1 MTFMYQRM
9 MMSKQE
15 NTTIAVIKEIW
26 KRFATP
32 FVGLFFT
39 AIILMIIVAISGA
52 VYPAI
57 MQQVFNHLAGE
68 ETVFKNNFLIFVPAG
83 IICIAL
89 IKAVAMY
96 LQIITVNRFAQSIA
110 TQMQNKMMSHL
121 IDADLGMV
129 TQYPSGVF
137 ISRIMNDVNLIKEAV
152 VRLSN
157 NLIRDSLTIFVMI
170 GMLFWFDFW
179 LSVLVLAIYP
189 IAFQPILRIGRKQ
202 RGHAQLLQIAM
213 EDVTSNISEII
224 GGSRMIKAFRLEESQ
239 KSNAYLMFDTLKRAF
254 LLLLSGRARID
265 PVLEVLGGIAIAGVV
280 GVASWRVANNE
291 MLVGDV
297 VGFITALLMLVQ
309 PVRALG
315 TLNAV
320 TQEGV
325 SAANRVLELLTTEHT
340 IKSALNAPALIAK
353 KATIEF
359 RDVSFSYDSMP
370 ILHGINFKI
379 NEGETVALVG
389 ESGAGKSTIMNLI
402 PRFFDVHRGSILIN
416 NQDIKQVSIASLRE
430 HIALISQESILF
442 NDSVLANI
450 RFGNPDASE
459 HQIIDAAK
467 KAAADEF
474 ISSLS
479 DGYHTNVGPEGNLL
493 SGGQRQ
499 RIAIARAI
507 LKDAPILLMDEA
519 TSALD
524 AHSEQ
529 LVQNALEESKQG
541 RTSVIIAHRL
551 STIKSADRIHVM
563 ATGKIIETGTHE
575 SLIRQKGAY
584 AKMIQLQQFTS

>member
-1 MTFMYQRM
+1 MTNA
-9 MMSKQE
+9 SKKTFE
-15 NTTIAVIKEIW
+15 VIQEIW
-26 KRFATP
+26 KGFAKP
-32 FVGLFFT
+32 FTGLFAF
-39 AIILMIIVAISGA
+39 AIFLMVIVAVSGA

-57 MQQVFNHLAGE
+57 IQQVFNHLAGE
-68 ETVFKNNFLIFVPAG
+68 ETIFQYNFLTLVPLS

-110 TQMQNKMMSHL
+110 TAMQTKMMSHL
-121 IDADLGMV
+121 INADLGV
-129 TQYPSGVF
+129 ITQHSSGVF

-157 NLIRDSLTIFVMI
+157 NLIRDSLTILVMI

-202 RGHAQLLQIAM
+202 RGHAKRLQITM
-213 EDVTSNISEII
+213 EEMTSVISEII
-224 GGSRMIKAFRLEESQ
+224 GGSRMIKAFELEDTQKFRASQ
-239 KSNAYLMFDTLKRAF
+239 SFDKLKSAYLS
-254 LLLLSGRARID
+254 LLSGRARID

-280 GVASWRVANNE
+280 GVASWRVSNGE

-297 VGFITALLMLVQ
+297 LGFITALLMLVQ

-325 SAANRVLELLTTEHT
+325 SAANRALELLATEPD
-340 IKSALNAPALIAK
+340 IQSDKNVIDLNAE
-353 KATIEF
+353 KAEIEF
-359 RDVSFSYDSMP
+359 SNVSFSYDTAP
-370 ILHGINFKI
+370 ILQDITFTIKA
-379 NEGETVALVG
+379 GETVALVG
-389 ESGAGKSTIMNLI
+389 ESGAGKTTIMNLI
-402 PRFFDVHRGSILIN
+402 PRFFDSDKGIISINKLN
-416 NQDIKQVSIASLRE
+416 IKQISIHSLRA
-430 HIALISQESILF
+430 HIALISQDSILF
-442 NDSVLANI
+442 DDTVMANI
-450 RFGNPDASE
+450 GFGKPDARE
-459 HQIIDAAK
+459 TDIIEAAR
-467 KAAADEF
+467 KAAADGF
-474 ISSLS
+474 ITALPQ
-479 DGYHTNVGPEGNLL
+479 GYHTNVGPQGNLL

-524 AHSEQ
+524 AQSEQ
-529 LVQNALEESKQG
+529 LVQDALEQSKQG
-541 RTSVIIAHRL
+541 RTSLIIAHRL
-551 STIKSADRIHVM
+551 ATIKSADRIYVM
-563 ATGKIIETGTHE
+563 ASGKIIETGTHE
-575 SLIRQKGAY
+575 SLLEQKGAY
-584 AKMIQLQQFTS
+584 AKMISLQQFSK

>member
-1 MTFMYQRM
+1 MVMTNA
-9 MMSKQE
+9 SKKTFE
-15 NTTIAVIKEIW
+15 VIQEIW
-26 KRFATP
+26 KGFAKP
-32 FVGLFFT
+32 FTGLFAF
-39 AIILMIIVAISGA
+39 AIFLMVIVAVSGA

-57 MQQVFNHLAGE
+57 IQQVFNHLAGE
-68 ETVFKNNFLIFVPAG
+68 ETIFQYNFLTLVPLS

-110 TQMQNKMMSHL
+110 TAMQTKMMSHL
-121 IDADLGMV
+121 INADLGV
-129 TQYPSGVF
+129 ITQHSSGVF

-157 NLIRDSLTIFVMI
+157 NLIRDSLTILVMI

-202 RGHAQLLQIAM
+202 RGHAKRLQITM
-213 EDVTSNISEII
+213 EEMTSVISEII
-224 GGSRMIKAFRLEESQ
+224 GGSRMIKAFELEDSQ
-239 KSNAYLMFDTLKRAF
+239 KFRASQSFDKLKSAYLS
-254 LLLLSGRARID
+254 LLSGRARID

-280 GVASWRVANNE
+280 GVASWRVSNGE

-297 VGFITALLMLVQ
+297 LGFITALLMLVQ

-325 SAANRVLELLTTEHT
+325 SAANRALELLATEPD
-340 IKSALNAPALIAK
+340 IQSDKNAIDLNAE
-353 KATIEF
+353 KAEIEF
-359 RDVSFSYDSMP
+359 SNVSFSYDTAP
-370 ILHGINFKI
+370 ILQDITFTIKA
-379 NEGETVALVG
+379 GETVALVG
-389 ESGAGKSTIMNLI
+389 ESGAGKTTIMNLI
-402 PRFFDVHRGSILIN
+402 PRFFDSDKGIISINKLN
-416 NQDIKQVSIASLRE
+416 IKQISIHSLRA
-430 HIALISQESILF
+430 HIALISQDSILF
-442 NDSVLANI
+442 DDTVMANI
-450 RFGNPDASE
+450 GFGKPDARE
-459 HQIIDAAK
+459 TDIIEAAR
-467 KAAADEF
+467 KAAADGF
-474 ISSLS
+474 ITALPQ
-479 DGYHTNVGPEGNLL
+479 GYHTNVGPQGNLL

-524 AHSEQ
+524 AQSEQ
-529 LVQNALEESKQG
+529 LVQDALEQSKQG
-541 RTSVIIAHRL
+541 RTSLIIAHRL
-551 STIKSADRIHVM
+551 ATIKSADRIYVM
-563 ATGKIIETGTHE
+563 ASGKIIETGTHE
-575 SLIRQKGAY
+575 SLLEQKGAY
-584 AKMIQLQQFTS
+584 AKMISLQQFSK

>member
-1 MTFMYQRM
+1 MTNA
-9 MMSKQE
+9 SKKTFE
-15 NTTIAVIKEIW
+15 VIQEIW
-26 KRFATP
+26 KGFAKP
-32 FVGLFFT
+32 FTGLFAF
-39 AIILMIIVAISGA
+39 AIFLMVIVAVSGA

-57 MQQVFNHLAGE
+57 IQQVFNHLAGE
-68 ETVFKNNFLIFVPAG
+68 ETIFQYNFLTLVPLS

-110 TQMQNKMMSHL
+110 TAMQTKMMSHL
-121 IDADLGMV
+121 INADLGV
-129 TQYPSGVF
+129 ITQHSPGVF

-157 NLIRDSLTIFVMI
+157 NLIRDSLTILVMI

-202 RGHAQLLQIAM
+202 RGHAKRLQITM
-213 EDVTSNISEII
+213 EEMTSVISEII
-224 GGSRMIKAFRLEESQ
+224 GGSRMIKAFELEDTQKFRASQ
-239 KSNAYLMFDTLKRAF
+239 SFDKLKSAYLS
-254 LLLLSGRARID
+254 LLSGRARID

-280 GVASWRVANNE
+280 GVASWRVSNGE

-297 VGFITALLMLVQ
+297 LGFITALLMLVQ

-325 SAANRVLELLTTEHT
+325 SAANRALELLATEPD
-340 IKSALNAPALIAK
+340 IQSDKNAIDLNAE
-353 KATIEF
+353 KAEIEF
-359 RDVSFSYDSMP
+359 SNVSFSYDTAP
-370 ILHGINFKI
+370 ILQDITFTIKA
-379 NEGETVALVG
+379 GETVALVG
-389 ESGAGKSTIMNLI
+389 ESGAGKTTIMNLI
-402 PRFFDVHRGSILIN
+402 PRFFDSDKGIISINKLN
-416 NQDIKQVSIASLRE
+416 IKQISIHSLRA
-430 HIALISQESILF
+430 HIALISQDSILF
-442 NDSVLANI
+442 DDTVMANI
-450 RFGNPDASE
+450 GFGKPDARE
-459 HQIIDAAK
+459 TDIIEAAR
-467 KAAADEF
+467 KAAADGF
-474 ISSLS
+474 ITALPQ
-479 DGYHTNVGPEGNLL
+479 GYHTNVGPQGNLL

-524 AHSEQ
+524 AQSEQ
-529 LVQNALEESKQG
+529 LVQDALEQSKQG
-541 RTSVIIAHRL
+541 RTSLIIAHRL
-551 STIKSADRIHVM
+551 ATIKSADRIYVM
-563 ATGKIIETGTHE
+563 ASGKIIETGTHE
-575 SLIRQKGAY
+575 SLLEQKGAY
-584 AKMIQLQQFTS
+584 AKMISLQQFSK

>member
-1 MTFMYQRM
+1 MTNA
-9 MMSKQE
+9 SKKTFE
-15 NTTIAVIKEIW
+15 VIQEIW
-26 KRFATP
+26 KGFAKP
-32 FVGLFFT
+32 FTGLFAF
-39 AIILMIIVAISGA
+39 AIFLMVIVAVSGA

-68 ETVFKNNFLIFVPAG
+68 ETIFQYNFLTLVPLS

-110 TQMQNKMMSHL
+110 TAMQTKMMSHL
-121 IDADLGMV
+121 INADLGV
-129 TQYPSGVF
+129 ITQHSSGVF

-157 NLIRDSLTIFVMI
+157 NLIRDSLTILVMI

-202 RGHAQLLQIAM
+202 RGHAKRLQITM
-213 EDVTSNISEII
+213 EEMTSVISEII
-224 GGSRMIKAFRLEESQ
+224 GGSRMIKAFELEDSQ
-239 KSNAYLMFDTLKRAF
+239 KFRASQSFDKLKSAYLS
-254 LLLLSGRARID
+254 LLSGRARID

-280 GVASWRVANNE
+280 GVASWRVSNGE

-297 VGFITALLMLVQ
+297 LGFITALLMLVQ

-325 SAANRVLELLTTEHT
+325 SAANRALELLATESD
-340 IKSALNAPALIAK
+340 IQSDKNAIDLNVE
-353 KATIEF
+353 KAEIEF
-359 RDVSFSYDSMP
+359 SNVSFSYDTAP
-370 ILHGINFKI
+370 ILQDVTFTIKA
-379 NEGETVALVG
+379 GETVALVG
-389 ESGAGKSTIMNLI
+389 ESGAGKTTIMNLI
-402 PRFFDVHRGSILIN
+402 PRFFDSNKGIISINKLN
-416 NQDIKQVSIASLRE
+416 IKQISIHSLRA
-430 HIALISQESILF
+430 HIALISQDSILF
-442 NDSVLANI
+442 DDTVMANI
-450 RFGNPDASE
+450 GFGKPDARE
-459 HQIIDAAK
+459 TDIIEAAR
-467 KAAADEF
+467 KAAADGF
-474 ISSLS
+474 ITALPQ
-479 DGYHTNVGPEGNLL
+479 GYHTNVGPQGNLL

-524 AHSEQ
+524 AQSEQ
-529 LVQNALEESKQG
+529 LVQDALEQSKQG
-541 RTSVIIAHRL
+541 RTSLIIAHRL
-551 STIKSADRIHVM
+551 ATIKSADRIYVM
-563 ATGKIIETGTHE
+563 ASGKIIETGTHK
-575 SLIRQKGAY
+575 SLLEQKGAY
-584 AKMIQLQQFTS
+584 AKMISLQQFSK

>member
-1 MTFMYQRM
+1 MTNA
-9 MMSKQE
+9 SKKTFE
-15 NTTIAVIKEIW
+15 VIQEIW
-26 KRFATP
+26 KGFAKP
-32 FVGLFFT
+32 FTGLFAF
-39 AIILMIIVAISGA
+39 AIFLMVIVAVSGA

-57 MQQVFNHLAGE
+57 IQQVFNHLAGE
-68 ETVFKNNFLIFVPAG
+68 ETIFQYNFLTLVPLS

-110 TQMQNKMMSHL
+110 TAMQTKMMSHL
-121 IDADLGMV
+121 INADLGV
-129 TQYPSGVF
+129 ITQHSSGVF

-157 NLIRDSLTIFVMI
+157 NLIRDSLTILVMI

-202 RGHAQLLQIAM
+202 RGHAKRLQITM
-213 EDVTSNISEII
+213 EEMTSVISEII
-224 GGSRMIKAFRLEESQ
+224 GGSRMIKAFELEDTQKFRASQ
-239 KSNAYLMFDTLKRAF
+239 SFDKLKSAYLS
-254 LLLLSGRARID
+254 LLSGRARID

-280 GVASWRVANNE
+280 GVASWRVSNGE

-297 VGFITALLMLVQ
+297 LGFITALLMLVQ

-325 SAANRVLELLTTEHT
+325 SAANRALELLATEPD
-340 IKSALNAPALIAK
+340 IQSDKNAIDLNAE
-353 KATIEF
+353 KAEIEF
-359 RDVSFSYDSMP
+359 SNVSFSYDTAP
-370 ILHGINFKI
+370 ILQDVTFTIKA
-379 NEGETVALVG
+379 GETVALVG
-389 ESGAGKSTIMNLI
+389 ESGAGKTTIMNLI
-402 PRFFDVHRGSILIN
+402 PRFFDSDKGIISINKLN
-416 NQDIKQVSIASLRE
+416 IKQISIHSLRA
-430 HIALISQESILF
+430 HIALISQDSILF
-442 NDSVLANI
+442 DDTVMANI
-450 RFGNPDASE
+450 GFGKPDARE
-459 HQIIDAAK
+459 TDIIEAAR
-467 KAAADEF
+467 KAAADGF
-474 ISSLS
+474 ITALPQ
-479 DGYHTNVGPEGNLL
+479 GYHTNVGPQGNLL

-524 AHSEQ
+524 AQSEQ
-529 LVQNALEESKQG
+529 LVQDALEQSKQG
-541 RTSVIIAHRL
+541 RTSLIIAHRL
-551 STIKSADRIHVM
+551 ATIKSADRIYVM
-563 ATGKIIETGTHE
+563 ASGRIIETGTHE
-575 SLIRQKGAY
+575 SLLEQKGAY
-584 AKMIQLQQFTS
+584 AKMISLQQFSK

>member
-1 MTFMYQRM
+1 MVMTNA
-9 MMSKQE
+9 SKKTFE
-15 NTTIAVIKEIW
+15 VIQEIW
-26 KRFATP
+26 KGFAKP
-32 FVGLFFT
+32 FTGLFAF
-39 AIILMIIVAISGA
+39 AIFLMVIVAVSGA

-57 MQQVFNHLAGE
+57 IQQVFNHLAGE
-68 ETVFKNNFLIFVPAG
+68 ETIFQYNFLTLVPLS

-110 TQMQNKMMSHL
+110 TAMQTKMMSHL
-121 IDADLGMV
+121 INADLGV
-129 TQYPSGVF
+129 ITQHSSGVF

-157 NLIRDSLTIFVMI
+157 NLIRDSLTILVMI

-202 RGHAQLLQIAM
+202 RGHAKRLQITM
-213 EDVTSNISEII
+213 EEMTSVISEII
-224 GGSRMIKAFRLEESQ
+224 GGSRMIKAFELEDSQ
-239 KSNAYLMFDTLKRAF
+239 KFRASQSFDKLKSAYLS
-254 LLLLSGRARID
+254 LLSGRARID

-280 GVASWRVANNE
+280 GVASWRVSNGE

-297 VGFITALLMLVQ
+297 LGFITALLMLVQ

-325 SAANRVLELLTTEHT
+325 SAANRALELLATEPD
-340 IKSALNAPALIAK
+340 IQSEKNAIDLNVE
-353 KATIEF
+353 KAEIEF
-359 RDVSFSYDSMP
+359 SNISFSYDTAP
-370 ILHGINFKI
+370 ILQDVTFTIKA
-379 NEGETVALVG
+379 GETVALVG
-389 ESGAGKSTIMNLI
+389 ESGAGKTTIMNLI
-402 PRFFDVHRGSILIN
+402 PRFFDSDKGIISINKLN
-416 NQDIKQVSIASLRE
+416 IKQISIHSLRA
-430 HIALISQESILF
+430 HIALISQDSILF
-442 NDSVLANI
+442 DDTVMANI
-450 RFGNPDASE
+450 GFGKPDARE
-459 HQIIDAAK
+459 TDIIEAAR
-467 KAAADEF
+467 KAAADGF
-474 ISSLS
+474 ITALPQ
-479 DGYHTNVGPEGNLL
+479 GYHTNVGPQGNLL

-524 AHSEQ
+524 AQSEQ
-529 LVQNALEESKQG
+529 LVQDALEQSKQG
-541 RTSVIIAHRL
+541 RTSLIIAHRL
-551 STIKSADRIHVM
+551 ATIKSADRIYVM
-563 ATGKIIETGTHE
+563 ASGKIIETGTHE
-575 SLIRQKGAY
+575 SLLEQKGAY
-584 AKMIQLQQFTS
+584 AKMISLQQFSK

>member
-1 MTFMYQRM
+1 MTNA
-9 MMSKQE
+9 SKKTFE
-15 NTTIAVIKEIW
+15 VIQEIW
-26 KRFATP
+26 KGFAKP
-32 FVGLFFT
+32 FTGLFAF
-39 AIILMIIVAISGA
+39 AIFLMVMVAVSGA

-57 MQQVFNHLAGE
+57 IQQVFNHLAGE
-68 ETVFKNNFLIFVPAG
+68 ETIFQYNFLTLVPLS

-110 TQMQNKMMSHL
+110 TAMQTKMMSHL
-121 IDADLGMV
+121 INADLGV
-129 TQYPSGVF
+129 ITQHSSGVF

-157 NLIRDSLTIFVMI
+157 NLIRDSLTILVMI

-202 RGHAQLLQIAM
+202 RGHAKRLQITM
-213 EDVTSNISEII
+213 EEMTSVISEII
-224 GGSRMIKAFRLEESQ
+224 GGSRMIKAFELEDTQKFRASQ
-239 KSNAYLMFDTLKRAF
+239 SFDKLKSAYLS
-254 LLLLSGRARID
+254 LLSGRARID

-280 GVASWRVANNE
+280 GVASWRVSNGE

-297 VGFITALLMLVQ
+297 LGFITALLMLVQ

-325 SAANRVLELLTTEHT
+325 SAANRALELLATEPD
-340 IKSALNAPALIAK
+340 IQSDKNAIDLNAE
-353 KATIEF
+353 KAEIEF
-359 RDVSFSYDSMP
+359 SNVSFSYDTAP
-370 ILHGINFKI
+370 ILQDITFTIKA
-379 NEGETVALVG
+379 GETVALVG
-389 ESGAGKSTIMNLI
+389 ESGAGKTTIMNLI
-402 PRFFDVHRGSILIN
+402 HRFFDSDKGIISINKLN
-416 NQDIKQVSIASLRE
+416 IKQISIHSLRA
-430 HIALISQESILF
+430 HIALISQDSILF
-442 NDSVLANI
+442 DDTVMANI
-450 RFGNPDASE
+450 GFGKPDARE
-459 HQIIDAAK
+459 TDIIEAAR
-467 KAAADEF
+467 KAAADGF
-474 ISSLS
+474 ITALPQ
-479 DGYHTNVGPEGNLL
+479 GYHTNVGPQGNLL

-524 AHSEQ
+524 AQSEQ
-529 LVQNALEESKQG
+529 LVQDALEQSKQG
-541 RTSVIIAHRL
+541 RTSLIIAHRL
-551 STIKSADRIHVM
+551 ATIKSADRIYVM
-563 ATGKIIETGTHE
+563 ASGKIIETGTHE
-575 SLIRQKGAY
+575 SLLEQKGAY
-584 AKMIQLQQFTS
+584 AKMISLQQFSK

>member
-1 MTFMYQRM
+1 MVMTNA
-9 MMSKQE
+9 SKKTFE
-15 NTTIAVIKEIW
+15 VIQEIW
-26 KRFATP
+26 KGFAKP
-32 FVGLFFT
+32 FTGLFAF
-39 AIILMIIVAISGA
+39 AIFLMVIVAVSGA

-57 MQQVFNHLAGE
+57 IQQVFNHLAGE
-68 ETVFKNNFLIFVPAG
+68 ETIFQYNFLTLVPLS

-110 TQMQNKMMSHL
+110 TAMQTKMMSHL
-121 IDADLGMV
+121 INADLGV
-129 TQYPSGVF
+129 ITQHSSGVF

-157 NLIRDSLTIFVMI
+157 NLIRDSLTILVMI

-202 RGHAQLLQIAM
+202 RGHAKRLQITM
-213 EDVTSNISEII
+213 EEMTSVISEII
-224 GGSRMIKAFRLEESQ
+224 GGSRMIKAFELEDTQ
-239 KSNAYLMFDTLKRAF
+239 KSRASQSFDKLKSAYLS
-254 LLLLSGRARID
+254 LLSGRARID

-280 GVASWRVANNE
+280 GVASWRVSNGE

-297 VGFITALLMLVQ
+297 LGFITALLMLVQ

-325 SAANRVLELLTTEHT
+325 SAANRALELLATEPD
-340 IKSALNAPALIAK
+340 IQSDKNAIDLNAE
-353 KATIEF
+353 KAEIEF
-359 RDVSFSYDSMP
+359 SNVSFSYDTAP
-370 ILHGINFKI
+370 ILQDITFTIKA
-379 NEGETVALVG
+379 GETVALVG
-389 ESGAGKSTIMNLI
+389 ESGAGKTTIMNLI
-402 PRFFDVHRGSILIN
+402 PRFFDSDKGIISINKLN
-416 NQDIKQVSIASLRE
+416 IKQISIHSLRA
-430 HIALISQESILF
+430 HIALISQDSILF
-442 NDSVLANI
+442 DDTVMANI
-450 RFGNPDASE
+450 GFGKPDARE
-459 HQIIDAAK
+459 TDIIEAAR
-467 KAAADEF
+467 KAAADGF
-474 ISSLS
+474 ITALPQ
-479 DGYHTNVGPEGNLL
+479 GYHTNVGPQGNLL

-524 AHSEQ
+524 AQSEQ
-529 LVQNALEESKQG
+529 LVQDALEQSKQG
-541 RTSVIIAHRL
+541 RTSLIIAHRL
-551 STIKSADRIHVM
+551 ATIKSADRIYVM
-563 ATGKIIETGTHE
+563 ASGKIIETGTHE
-575 SLIRQKGAY
+575 SLLEQKGAY
-584 AKMIQLQQFTS
+584 AKMISLQQFSK

>member
-1 MTFMYQRM
+1 MTNA
-9 MMSKQE
+9 SKKTFE
-15 NTTIAVIKEIW
+15 VIQEIW
-26 KRFATP
+26 KGFAKP
-32 FVGLFFT
+32 FTGLFAF
-39 AIILMIIVAISGA
+39 AIFLMVIVAVSGA

-57 MQQVFNHLAGE
+57 IQQVFNHLAGE
-68 ETVFKNNFLIFVPAG
+68 ETIFQYNFLTLVPLS

-110 TQMQNKMMSHL
+110 TAMQTKMMSHL
-121 IDADLGMV
+121 INADLGV
-129 TQYPSGVF
+129 ITQHSSGVF

-157 NLIRDSLTIFVMI
+157 NLIRDSLTILVMI

-202 RGHAQLLQIAM
+202 RGHAKRLQITM
-213 EDVTSNISEII
+213 EEMTSVISEII
-224 GGSRMIKAFRLEESQ
+224 GGSRMIKAFELEDSQ
-239 KSNAYLMFDTLKRAF
+239 KFRASQSFDKLKSAYLS
-254 LLLLSGRARID
+254 LLSGRARID

-280 GVASWRVANNE
+280 GVASWRVSNGE

-297 VGFITALLMLVQ
+297 LGFITALLMLVQ

-325 SAANRVLELLTTEHT
+325 SAANRALELLATEPD
-340 IKSALNAPALIAK
+340 IQSDKNAIDLNAE
-353 KATIEF
+353 KAEIEF
-359 RDVSFSYDSMP
+359 SNVSFSYDTAP
-370 ILHGINFKI
+370 ILQDITFTIKA
-379 NEGETVALVG
+379 GETVALVG
-389 ESGAGKSTIMNLI
+389 ESGAGKTTIMNLI
-402 PRFFDVHRGSILIN
+402 PRFFDSDKGIISINKLN
-416 NQDIKQVSIASLRE
+416 IKQISIHSLRA
-430 HIALISQESILF
+430 HIALISQDSILF
-442 NDSVLANI
+442 DDTVMANI
-450 RFGNPDASE
+450 GFGKPDARE
-459 HQIIDAAK
+459 TDIIEAAR
-467 KAAADEF
+467 KAAADGF
-474 ISSLS
+474 ITALPQ
-479 DGYHTNVGPEGNLL
+479 GYHTNVGPQGNLL

-524 AHSEQ
+524 AQSEQ
-529 LVQNALEESKQG
+529 LVQDALEQSKQG
-541 RTSVIIAHRL
+541 RTSLIIAHRL
-551 STIKSADRIHVM
+551 ATIKSADRIYVM
-563 ATGKIIETGTHE
+563 ASGRIIETGTHE
-575 SLIRQKGAY
+575 SLLEQKGAY
-584 AKMIQLQQFTS
+584 AKMISLQQFSK

>member
-1 MTFMYQRM
+1 MTNA
-9 MMSKQE
+9 SKKTFE
-15 NTTIAVIKEIW
+15 VIQEIW
-26 KRFATP
+26 KGFAKP
-32 FVGLFFT
+32 FTGLFAF
-39 AIILMIIVAISGA
+39 AIFLMVIVAVSGA

-57 MQQVFNHLAGE
+57 IQQVFNHLAGE
-68 ETVFKNNFLIFVPAG
+68 ETIFQYNFLTLVPLS

-110 TQMQNKMMSHL
+110 TAMQTKMMSHL
-121 IDADLGMV
+121 INADLGV
-129 TQYPSGVF
+129 ITQHSPGVF

-157 NLIRDSLTIFVMI
+157 NLIRDSLTILVMI

-202 RGHAQLLQIAM
+202 RGHAKRLQITM
-213 EDVTSNISEII
+213 EEMTSVISEII
-224 GGSRMIKAFRLEESQ
+224 GGSRMIKAFELEDTQ
-239 KSNAYLMFDTLKRAF
+239 KSRASQSFDKLKSAYLS
-254 LLLLSGRARID
+254 LLSGRARID

-280 GVASWRVANNE
+280 GVASWRVSNGE

-297 VGFITALLMLVQ
+297 LGFITALLMLVQ

-325 SAANRVLELLTTEHT
+325 SAANRALELLATEPD
-340 IKSALNAPALIAK
+340 IQSDKNAIDLNAE
-353 KATIEF
+353 KAEIEF
-359 RDVSFSYDSMP
+359 SNVSFSYDTAP
-370 ILHGINFKI
+370 ILQDITFTIKA
-379 NEGETVALVG
+379 GETVALVG
-389 ESGAGKSTIMNLI
+389 ESGAGKTTIMNLI
-402 PRFFDVHRGSILIN
+402 HRFFDSDKGIISINKLN
-416 NQDIKQVSIASLRE
+416 IKQISIHSLRA
-430 HIALISQESILF
+430 HIALISQDSILF
-442 NDSVLANI
+442 DDTVMANI
-450 RFGNPDASE
+450 GFGKPDARE
-459 HQIIDAAK
+459 TDIIEAAR
-467 KAAADEF
+467 KAAADGF
-474 ISSLS
+474 ITALPQ
-479 DGYHTNVGPEGNLL
+479 GYHTNVGPQGNLL

-524 AHSEQ
+524 AQSEQ
-529 LVQNALEESKQG
+529 LVQDALEQSKQG
-541 RTSVIIAHRL
+541 RTSLIIAHRL
-551 STIKSADRIHVM
+551 ATIKSADRIYVM
-563 ATGKIIETGTHE
+563 ASGKIIETGTHE
-575 SLIRQKGAY
+575 SLLEQKGAY
-584 AKMIQLQQFTS
+584 AKMISLQQFSK

>member
-1 MTFMYQRM
+1 MTNA
-9 MMSKQE
+9 SKKTFE
-15 NTTIAVIKEIW
+15 VIQEIW
-26 KRFATP
+26 KGFAKP
-32 FVGLFFT
+32 FTGLFAF
-39 AIILMIIVAISGA
+39 AIFLMVIVAVSGA

-57 MQQVFNHLAGE
+57 IQQVFNHLAGE
-68 ETVFKNNFLIFVPAG
+68 ETIFQYNFLTLVPLS

-110 TQMQNKMMSHL
+110 TAMQTKMMSHL
-121 IDADLGMV
+121 INADLGV
-129 TQYPSGVF
+129 ITQHSSGVF

-157 NLIRDSLTIFVMI
+157 NLIRDSLTILVMI

-202 RGHAQLLQIAM
+202 RGHAKRLQITM
-213 EDVTSNISEII
+213 EEMTSVISEII
-224 GGSRMIKAFRLEESQ
+224 GGSRMIKAFELEDTQKFRASQ
-239 KSNAYLMFDTLKRAF
+239 SFDKLKSAYLS
-254 LLLLSGRARID
+254 LLSGRARID

-280 GVASWRVANNE
+280 GVASWRVSNGE

-297 VGFITALLMLVQ
+297 LGFITALLMLVQ

-325 SAANRVLELLTTEHT
+325 SAANRALELLATEPD
-340 IKSALNAPALIAK
+340 IQSDKNAIDLNAE
-353 KATIEF
+353 KAEIEF
-359 RDVSFSYDSMP
+359 SNVSFSYDTAP
-370 ILHGINFKI
+370 ILQDITFTIKA
-379 NEGETVALVG
+379 GETVALVG
-389 ESGAGKSTIMNLI
+389 ESGAGKTTIMNLI
-402 PRFFDVHRGSILIN
+402 PRFFDSDKGIISINKLN
-416 NQDIKQVSIASLRE
+416 IKQISIHSLRA
-430 HIALISQESILF
+430 HIALISQDSILF
-442 NDSVLANI
+442 DDTVMANI
-450 RFGNPDASE
+450 GFGKPDARE
-459 HQIIDAAK
+459 RDIIEAAR
-467 KAAADEF
+467 KAAADGF
-474 ISSLS
+474 ITALPQ
-479 DGYHTNVGPEGNLL
+479 GYHTNVGPQGNLL

-524 AHSEQ
+524 AQSEQ
-529 LVQNALEESKQG
+529 LVQDALEQSKQG
-541 RTSVIIAHRL
+541 RTSLIIAHRL
-551 STIKSADRIHVM
+551 ATIKSADRIYVM
-563 ATGKIIETGTHE
+563 ASGKIIETGTHE
-575 SLIRQKGAY
+575 SLLEQKGAY
-584 AKMIQLQQFTS
+584 AKMISLQQFSK

>member
-1 MTFMYQRM
+1 MTNA
-9 MMSKQE
+9 SKKTFE
-15 NTTIAVIKEIW
+15 VIQEIW
-26 KRFATP
+26 KGFAKP
-32 FVGLFFT
+32 FTGLFAF
-39 AIILMIIVAISGA
+39 AIFLMVIVAVSGA

-57 MQQVFNHLAGE
+57 IQQVFNHLAGE
-68 ETVFKNNFLIFVPAG
+68 ETIFQYNFLTLVPLS

-110 TQMQNKMMSHL
+110 TAMQTKMMSHL
-121 IDADLGMV
+121 INADLGV
-129 TQYPSGVF
+129 ITQHSSGVF

-157 NLIRDSLTIFVMI
+157 NLIRDSLTILVMI

-202 RGHAQLLQIAM
+202 RGHAKRLQITM
-213 EDVTSNISEII
+213 EEMTSVISEII
-224 GGSRMIKAFRLEESQ
+224 GGSRMIKAFELEDSQ
-239 KSNAYLMFDTLKRAF
+239 KFRASQSFDKLKSAYLS
-254 LLLLSGRARID
+254 LLSGRARID

-280 GVASWRVANNE
+280 GVASWRVSNGE

-297 VGFITALLMLVQ
+297 LGFITALLMLVQ

-325 SAANRVLELLTTEHT
+325 SAANRALELLATEPD
-340 IKSALNAPALIAK
+340 IQSDKNAIDLNAE
-353 KATIEF
+353 KAEIEF
-359 RDVSFSYDSMP
+359 SNVSFSYDTAP
-370 ILHGINFKI
+370 ILQDVTFTIKA
-379 NEGETVALVG
+379 GETVALVG
-389 ESGAGKSTIMNLI
+389 ESGAGKTTIMNLI
-402 PRFFDVHRGSILIN
+402 PRFFDSDKGIISINKLN
-416 NQDIKQVSIASLRE
+416 IKQISIHSLRA
-430 HIALISQESILF
+430 HIALISQDSILF
-442 NDSVLANI
+442 DDTVMANI
-450 RFGNPDASE
+450 GFGKPDARE
-459 HQIIDAAK
+459 TDIIEAAR
-467 KAAADEF
+467 KAAADGF
-474 ISSLS
+474 ITALPQ
-479 DGYHTNVGPEGNLL
+479 GYHTNVGPQGNLL

-524 AHSEQ
+524 AQSEQ
-529 LVQNALEESKQG
+529 LVQDALEQSKQG
-541 RTSVIIAHRL
+541 RTSLIIAHRL
-551 STIKSADRIHVM
+551 ATIKSADRIYVM
-563 ATGKIIETGTHE
+563 ASGKIIETGTHE
-575 SLIRQKGAY
+575 SLLEQKGAY
-584 AKMIQLQQFTS
+584 AKMISLQQFSK

>member
-1 MTFMYQRM
+1 MVMTNA
-9 MMSKQE
+9 SKKTFE
-15 NTTIAVIKEIW
+15 VIQEIW
-26 KRFATP
+26 KGFAKP
-32 FVGLFFT
+32 FTGLFAF
-39 AIILMIIVAISGA
+39 AIFLMVIVAVSGA

-57 MQQVFNHLAGE
+57 IQQVFNHLAGE
-68 ETVFKNNFLIFVPAG
+68 ETIFQYNFLTLVPLS

-110 TQMQNKMMSHL
+110 TAMQTKMMSHL
-121 IDADLGMV
+121 INADLGV
-129 TQYPSGVF
+129 ITQHSSGVF

-157 NLIRDSLTIFVMI
+157 NLIRDSLTILVMI

-202 RGHAQLLQIAM
+202 RGHAKRLQITM
-213 EDVTSNISEII
+213 EEMTSVISEII
-224 GGSRMIKAFRLEESQ
+224 GGSRMIKAFELEDTQKFRASQ
-239 KSNAYLMFDTLKRAF
+239 SFDKLKSAYLS
-254 LLLLSGRARID
+254 LLSGRARID

-280 GVASWRVANNE
+280 GVASWRVSNGE

-297 VGFITALLMLVQ
+297 LGFITALLMLVQ

-325 SAANRVLELLTTEHT
+325 SAANRALELLATEPD
-340 IKSALNAPALIAK
+340 IQSDKNAIDLNAE
-353 KATIEF
+353 KAEIEF
-359 RDVSFSYDSMP
+359 SNVSFSYDTAP
-370 ILHGINFKI
+370 ILQDVTFTIKA
-379 NEGETVALVG
+379 GETVALVG
-389 ESGAGKSTIMNLI
+389 ESGAGKTTIMNLI
-402 PRFFDVHRGSILIN
+402 PRFFDSDQGIISINKLN
-416 NQDIKQVSIASLRE
+416 IKQISIHSLRA
-430 HIALISQESILF
+430 HIALISQDSILF
-442 NDSVLANI
+442 DDTVMANI
-450 RFGNPDASE
+450 GFGKPDARE
-459 HQIIDAAK
+459 TDIIEAAR
-467 KAAADEF
+467 KAAADGF
-474 ISSLS
+474 ITALPQ
-479 DGYHTNVGPEGNLL
+479 GYHTNVGPQGNLL

-524 AHSEQ
+524 AQSEQ
-529 LVQNALEESKQG
+529 LVQDALEQSKQG
-541 RTSVIIAHRL
+541 RTSLIIAHRL
-551 STIKSADRIHVM
+551 ATIKSADRIYVM
-563 ATGKIIETGTHE
+563 ASGKIIETGTHE
-575 SLIRQKGAY
+575 SLLEQKGAY
-584 AKMIQLQQFTS
+584 AKMISLQQFSK

>member
-1 MTFMYQRM
+1 MTNA
-9 MMSKQE
+9 SKKTFE
-15 NTTIAVIKEIW
+15 VIQEIW
-26 KRFATP
+26 KGFAKP
-32 FVGLFFT
+32 FTGLFAF
-39 AIILMIIVAISGA
+39 AIFLMVIVAVSGA

-57 MQQVFNHLAGE
+57 IQQVFNHLAGE
-68 ETVFKNNFLIFVPAG
+68 ETIFQYNFLTLVPLS

-110 TQMQNKMMSHL
+110 TAMQTKMMSHL
-121 IDADLGMV
+121 INADLGV
-129 TQYPSGVF
+129 ITQHSSGVF

-157 NLIRDSLTIFVMI
+157 NLIRDSLTILVMI

-202 RGHAQLLQIAM
+202 RGHAKRLQITM
-213 EDVTSNISEII
+213 EEMTSVISEII
-224 GGSRMIKAFRLEESQ
+224 GGSRMIKAFELEDTQKFRASQ
-239 KSNAYLMFDTLKRAF
+239 SFDKLKSAYLS
-254 LLLLSGRARID
+254 LLSGRARID

-280 GVASWRVANNE
+280 GVASWRVSNGE

-297 VGFITALLMLVQ
+297 LGFITALLMLVQ

-325 SAANRVLELLTTEHT
+325 SAANRALELLATEPD
-340 IKSALNAPALIAK
+340 IQSDKNAIDLNAE
-353 KATIEF
+353 KAEIEF
-359 RDVSFSYDSMP
+359 SNVSFSYDTAP
-370 ILHGINFKI
+370 ILQDVTFTIKA
-379 NEGETVALVG
+379 GETVALVG
-389 ESGAGKSTIMNLI
+389 ESGAGKTTIMNLI
-402 PRFFDVHRGSILIN
+402 PRFFDSDKGIVSINKLN
-416 NQDIKQVSIASLRE
+416 IKQISIHSLRA
-430 HIALISQESILF
+430 HIALISQDSILF
-442 NDSVLANI
+442 DDTIMANI
-450 RFGNPDASE
+450 GFGKPDARE
-459 HQIIDAAK
+459 TDIIEAAR
-467 KAAADEF
+467 KAAADGF
-474 ISSLS
+474 ITALPQ
-479 DGYHTNVGPEGNLL
+479 GYHTNVGPQGNLL

-524 AHSEQ
+524 AQSEQ
-529 LVQNALEESKQG
+529 LVQDALEQSKQG
-541 RTSVIIAHRL
+541 RTSLIIAHRL
-551 STIKSADRIHVM
+551 ATIKSADRIYVM
-563 ATGKIIETGTHE
+563 ASGKIIETGTHK
-575 SLIRQKGAY
+575 SLLEQKGAY
-584 AKMIQLQQFTS
+584 AKMISLQQFSK

>member
-1 MTFMYQRM
+1 MTNA
-9 MMSKQE
+9 SKKTFE
-15 NTTIAVIKEIW
+15 VIQEIW
-26 KRFATP
+26 KGFAKP
-32 FVGLFFT
+32 FTGLFAF
-39 AIILMIIVAISGA
+39 AIFLMVIVAVSGA

-57 MQQVFNHLAGE
+57 IQQVFNHLAGE
-68 ETVFKNNFLIFVPAG
+68 ETIFQYNFLTLVPLS

-110 TQMQNKMMSHL
+110 TAMQTKMMSHL
-121 IDADLGMV
+121 INADLGV
-129 TQYPSGVF
+129 ITQHSSGVF

-157 NLIRDSLTIFVMI
+157 NLIRDSLTILVMI

-202 RGHAQLLQIAM
+202 RGHAKRLQITM
-213 EDVTSNISEII
+213 EEMTSVISEII
-224 GGSRMIKAFRLEESQ
+224 GGSRMIKAFELEDTQKFRASQ
-239 KSNAYLMFDTLKRAF
+239 SFDKLKSAYLS
-254 LLLLSGRARID
+254 LLSGRARID

-280 GVASWRVANNE
+280 GVASWRVSNGE

-297 VGFITALLMLVQ
+297 LGFITALLMLVQ

-325 SAANRVLELLTTEHT
+325 SAANRALELLATEPD
-340 IKSALNAPALIAK
+340 IQSEKNAIDLNAE
-353 KATIEF
+353 KAEIEF
-359 RDVSFSYDSMP
+359 SNISFSYDTAP
-370 ILHGINFKI
+370 ILQDITFTIKA
-379 NEGETVALVG
+379 GETVALVG
-389 ESGAGKSTIMNLI
+389 ESGAGKTTIMNLI
-402 PRFFDVHRGSILIN
+402 PRFFDSDKGIISINKLN
-416 NQDIKQVSIASLRE
+416 IKQISIHSLRA
-430 HIALISQESILF
+430 HIALISQDSILF
-442 NDSVLANI
+442 DDTVMANI
-450 RFGNPDASE
+450 GFGKPDARE
-459 HQIIDAAK
+459 TDIIEAAR
-467 KAAADEF
+467 KAAADGF
-474 ISSLS
+474 ITALPQ
-479 DGYHTNVGPEGNLL
+479 GYHTNVGPQGNLL

-524 AHSEQ
+524 AQSEQ
-529 LVQNALEESKQG
+529 LVQDALEQSKQG
-541 RTSVIIAHRL
+541 RTSLIIAHRL
-551 STIKSADRIHVM
+551 ATIKSADRIYVM
-563 ATGKIIETGTHE
+563 ASGKIIETGTHE
-575 SLIRQKGAY
+575 SLLEQKGAY
-584 AKMIQLQQFTS
+584 AKMISLQQFSK

>member
-1 MTFMYQRM
+1 MTNA
-9 MMSKQE
+9 SKKTFE
-15 NTTIAVIKEIW
+15 VIQEIW
-26 KRFATP
+26 KGFAKP
-32 FVGLFFT
+32 FTGLFAF
-39 AIILMIIVAISGA
+39 AIFLMVIVAVSGA

-57 MQQVFNHLAGE
+57 IQQVFNHLAGE
-68 ETVFKNNFLIFVPAG
+68 KTIFQYNFLTLVSLS

-110 TQMQNKMMSHL
+110 TAMQTKMMSHL
-121 IDADLGMV
+121 IIADLSV
-129 TQYPSGVF
+129 ISQHSSGVF

-157 NLIRDSLTIFVMI
+157 NLIRDSLTILVMI

-202 RGHAQLLQIAM
+202 RGHAKRLQITM
-213 EDVTSNISEII
+213 EEMTSVISEII
-224 GGSRMIKAFRLEESQ
+224 GGSRMIKAYELEDSQ
-239 KSNAYLMFDTLKRAF
+239 KFRATQSFDKLKSAYLS
-254 LLLLSGRARID
+254 LLSGRARID

-280 GVASWRVANNE
+280 GVASWRVSNGE

-297 VGFITALLMLVQ
+297 LGFITALLMLVQ

-325 SAANRVLELLTTEHT
+325 SAANRALELLATEPD
-340 IKSALNAPALIAK
+340 IQSDKNAIDLNAE
-353 KATIEF
+353 KAEIEF
-359 RDVSFSYDSMP
+359 SNVSFSYDTAP
-370 ILHGINFKI
+370 ILQDVTFTIKA
-379 NEGETVALVG
+379 GETVALVG
-389 ESGAGKSTIMNLI
+389 ESGAGKTTIMNLI
-402 PRFFDVHRGSILIN
+402 PRFFDSDKGIISINKLN
-416 NQDIKQVSIASLRE
+416 IKQISIHSLRA
-430 HIALISQESILF
+430 HIALISQDSILF
-442 NDSVLANI
+442 DDTVMANI
-450 RFGNPDASE
+450 GFGKPDARE
-459 HQIIDAAK
+459 TDIIEAAR
-467 KAAADEF
+467 KAAADGF
-474 ISSLS
+474 ITALPQ
-479 DGYHTNVGPEGNLL
+479 GYRTNVGPQGNLL

-524 AHSEQ
+524 AQSEQ
-529 LVQNALEESKQG
+529 LVQDALEQSKQG
-541 RTSVIIAHRL
+541 RTSLIIAHRL
-551 STIKSADRIHVM
+551 ATIKSADRIYVM
-563 ATGKIIETGTHE
+563 ASGRIIETGTHE
-575 SLIRQKGAY
+575 SLLEQKGAY
-584 AKMIQLQQFTS
+584 AKMISLQQFSK

>member
-1 MTFMYQRM
+1 MTNA
-9 MMSKQE
+9 SKKTFE
-15 NTTIAVIKEIW
+15 VIQEIW
-26 KRFATP
+26 KGFAKP
-32 FVGLFFT
+32 FTGLFAF
-39 AIILMIIVAISGA
+39 AIFLMVIVAVSGA

-57 MQQVFNHLAGE
+57 IQQVFNHLAGE
-68 ETVFKNNFLIFVPAG
+68 ETIFQYNFLTLVPLS

-110 TQMQNKMMSHL
+110 TAMQTKMMSHL
-121 IDADLGMV
+121 INADLGV
-129 TQYPSGVF
+129 ITQHSSGVF

-157 NLIRDSLTIFVMI
+157 NLIRDSLTILVMI

-202 RGHAQLLQIAM
+202 RGHAKRLQITM
-213 EDVTSNISEII
+213 EEMTSVISEII
-224 GGSRMIKAFRLEESQ
+224 GGSRMIKAFELEDTQKFRASQ
-239 KSNAYLMFDTLKRAF
+239 SFDKLKSAYLS
-254 LLLLSGRARID
+254 LLSGRARID

-280 GVASWRVANNE
+280 GVASWRVSNGE

-297 VGFITALLMLVQ
+297 LGFITALLMLVQ

-325 SAANRVLELLTTEHT
+325 SAANRALELLATEPD
-340 IKSALNAPALIAK
+340 IQSEKNAIDLNAE
-353 KATIEF
+353 KAEIEF
-359 RDVSFSYDSMP
+359 SNISFSYDTAP
-370 ILHGINFKI
+370 ILQDVTFTIKA
-379 NEGETVALVG
+379 GETVALVG
-389 ESGAGKSTIMNLI
+389 ESGAGKTTIMNLI
-402 PRFFDVHRGSILIN
+402 PRFFDSDKGIISINKLN
-416 NQDIKQVSIASLRE
+416 IKQISIHSLRA
-430 HIALISQESILF
+430 HIALISQDSILF
-442 NDSVLANI
+442 DDTIMANI
-450 RFGNPDASE
+450 GFGKPDARE
-459 HQIIDAAK
+459 TDIIEAAR
-467 KAAADEF
+467 KAAADGF
-474 ISSLS
+474 ITALPQ
-479 DGYHTNVGPEGNLL
+479 GYHTNVGPQGNLL

-524 AHSEQ
+524 AQSEQ
-529 LVQNALEESKQG
+529 LVQDALEQSKQG
-541 RTSVIIAHRL
+541 RTSLIIAHRL
-551 STIKSADRIHVM
+551 ATIKSADRIYVM
-563 ATGKIIETGTHE
+563 ASGRIIETGTHE
-575 SLIRQKGAY
+575 SLLEQKGAY
-584 AKMIQLQQFTS
+584 AKMISLQQFSK

>member
-1 MTFMYQRM
+1 MVMTNA
-9 MMSKQE
+9 SKKTFE
-15 NTTIAVIKEIW
+15 VIQEIW
-26 KRFATP
+26 KGFAKP
-32 FVGLFFT
+32 FTGLFAF
-39 AIILMIIVAISGA
+39 AIFLMVIVAVSGA

-57 MQQVFNHLAGE
+57 IQQVFNHLAGE
-68 ETVFKNNFLIFVPAG
+68 ETIFQYNFLTLVPLS

-110 TQMQNKMMSHL
+110 TAMQTKMMSHL
-121 IDADLGMV
+121 INADLGV
-129 TQYPSGVF
+129 ITQHSSGVF

-157 NLIRDSLTIFVMI
+157 NLIRDSLTILVMI

-202 RGHAQLLQIAM
+202 RGHAKRLQITM
-213 EDVTSNISEII
+213 EEMTSVISEII
-224 GGSRMIKAFRLEESQ
+224 GGSRMIKAFELEDTQKFRASQ
-239 KSNAYLMFDTLKRAF
+239 SFDKLKSAYLS
-254 LLLLSGRARID
+254 LLSGRARID

-280 GVASWRVANNE
+280 GVASWRVSNGE

-297 VGFITALLMLVQ
+297 LGFITALLMLVQ

-325 SAANRVLELLTTEHT
+325 SAANRALELLATEPD
-340 IKSALNAPALIAK
+340 IQSEKNAIDLNAE
-353 KATIEF
+353 KAEIEF
-359 RDVSFSYDSMP
+359 SNISFSYDNAP
-370 ILHGINFKI
+370 TLQDVTFTIKA
-379 NEGETVALVG
+379 GETVALVG
-389 ESGAGKSTIMNLI
+389 ESGAGKTTIMNLI
-402 PRFFDVHRGSILIN
+402 PRFFDSDKGIISINKLN
-416 NQDIKQVSIASLRE
+416 IKQISIHSLRA
-430 HIALISQESILF
+430 HIALISQDSILF
-442 NDSVLANI
+442 DDTIMANI
-450 RFGNPDASE
+450 GFGKPDARE
-459 HQIIDAAK
+459 TDIIEAAR
-467 KAAADEF
+467 KAAADGF
-474 ISSLS
+474 ITALPQ
-479 DGYHTNVGPEGNLL
+479 GYHTNVGPQGNLL

-524 AHSEQ
+524 AQSEQ
-529 LVQNALEESKQG
+529 LVQEALEQSKQG
-541 RTSVIIAHRL
+541 RTSLIIAHRL
-551 STIKSADRIHVM
+551 ATIKSADRIYVM
-563 ATGKIIETGTHE
+563 ASGRIIETGTHE
-575 SLIRQKGAY
+575 SLLKQKGAY
-584 AKMIQLQQFTS
+584 AKMISLQQFSK

>member
-1 MTFMYQRM
+1 MVMTNA
-9 MMSKQE
+9 SKKTFE
-15 NTTIAVIKEIW
+15 VIQEIW
-26 KRFATP
+26 KGFAKP
-32 FVGLFFT
+32 FTGLFAF
-39 AIILMIIVAISGA
+39 AIFLMVIVAVSGA

-57 MQQVFNHLAGE
+57 IQQVFNHLAGE
-68 ETVFKNNFLIFVPAG
+68 ETIFQYNFLTLVPLS

-110 TQMQNKMMSHL
+110 TAMQTKMMSHL
-121 IDADLGMV
+121 INADLGV
-129 TQYPSGVF
+129 ITQHSSGVF

-157 NLIRDSLTIFVMI
+157 NLIRDSLTILVMI

-202 RGHAQLLQIAM
+202 RGHAKRLQITM
-213 EDVTSNISEII
+213 EEMTSVISEII
-224 GGSRMIKAFRLEESQ
+224 GGSRMIKAFELEDTQKFRASQ
-239 KSNAYLMFDTLKRAF
+239 SFNKLKSAYLS
-254 LLLLSGRARID
+254 LLSGRARID

-280 GVASWRVANNE
+280 GVASWRVSNGE

-297 VGFITALLMLVQ
+297 LGFITALLMLVQ

-325 SAANRVLELLTTEHT
+325 SAANRALELLATEPD
-340 IKSALNAPALIAK
+340 IQSDKNAIDLNAE
-353 KATIEF
+353 KAEIEF
-359 RDVSFSYDSMP
+359 SNVSFSYDTAP
-370 ILHGINFKI
+370 ILQDITFTIKA
-379 NEGETVALVG
+379 GETVALVG
-389 ESGAGKSTIMNLI
+389 ESGAGKTTIMNLI
-402 PRFFDVHRGSILIN
+402 PRFFDSDKGIISINKLN
-416 NQDIKQVSIASLRE
+416 IKQISIHSLRA
-430 HIALISQESILF
+430 HIALISQDSILF
-442 NDSVLANI
+442 DDTVMANI
-450 RFGNPDASE
+450 GFGKPDARE
-459 HQIIDAAK
+459 TDIIEAAR
-467 KAAADEF
+467 KAAADGF
-474 ISSLS
+474 ITALPQ
-479 DGYHTNVGPEGNLL
+479 GYHTNVGPQGNLL

-524 AHSEQ
+524 AQSEQ
-529 LVQNALEESKQG
+529 LVQDALEQSKQG
-541 RTSVIIAHRL
+541 RTSLIIAHRL
-551 STIKSADRIHVM
+551 ATIKSADRIYVM
-563 ATGKIIETGTHE
+563 ASGKIIETGTHE
-575 SLIRQKGAY
+575 SLLEQKGAY
-584 AKMIQLQQFTS
+584 AKMISLQQFSK

>member
-1 MTFMYQRM
+1 MTNA
-9 MMSKQE
+9 SKKTFE
-15 NTTIAVIKEIW
+15 VIQEIW
-26 KRFATP
+26 KGFANP
-32 FVGLFFT
+32 FTGLFAF
-39 AIILMIIVAISGA
+39 AIFLMVIVAVSGA

-57 MQQVFNHLAGE
+57 IQQVFNHLAGE
-68 ETVFKNNFLIFVPAG
+68 ETIFQYNFLTLVPLS

-110 TQMQNKMMSHL
+110 TAMQTKMMSHL
-121 IDADLGMV
+121 INADLGV
-129 TQYPSGVF
+129 ITQHSSGVF

-157 NLIRDSLTIFVMI
+157 NLIRDSLTILVMI

-202 RGHAQLLQIAM
+202 RGHAKRLQITM
-213 EDVTSNISEII
+213 EEMTSVISEII
-224 GGSRMIKAFRLEESQ
+224 GGSRMIKAFELEDTQKFRASQ
-239 KSNAYLMFDTLKRAF
+239 SFDKLKSAYLS
-254 LLLLSGRARID
+254 LLSGRARID

-280 GVASWRVANNE
+280 GVASWRVSNGE

-297 VGFITALLMLVQ
+297 LGFITALLMLVQ

-325 SAANRVLELLTTEHT
+325 SAANRALELLATEPD
-340 IKSALNAPALIAK
+340 IQSDKNAIDLNAE
-353 KATIEF
+353 KAEIEF
-359 RDVSFSYDSMP
+359 SNVSFSYDTAP
-370 ILHGINFKI
+370 ILQDITFTIKA
-379 NEGETVALVG
+379 GETVALVG
-389 ESGAGKSTIMNLI
+389 ESGAGKTTIMNLI
-402 PRFFDVHRGSILIN
+402 PRFFDSDKGIISINKLN
-416 NQDIKQVSIASLRE
+416 IKQISIHSLRA
-430 HIALISQESILF
+430 HIALISQDSILF
-442 NDSVLANI
+442 DDTVMANI
-450 RFGNPDASE
+450 GFGKPDARE
-459 HQIIDAAK
+459 TDIIEAAR
-467 KAAADEF
+467 KAAADGF
-474 ISSLS
+474 ITALPQ
-479 DGYHTNVGPEGNLL
+479 GYHTNVGPQGNLL

-524 AHSEQ
+524 AQSEQ
-529 LVQNALEESKQG
+529 LVQDALEQSKQG
-541 RTSVIIAHRL
+541 RTSLIIAHRL
-551 STIKSADRIHVM
+551 ATIKSADRIYVM
-563 ATGKIIETGTHE
+563 ASGKIIETGTHE
-575 SLIRQKGAY
+575 SLLEQKGAY
-584 AKMIQLQQFTS
+584 AKMISLQQFSK

>member
-1 MTFMYQRM
+1 MTNA
-9 MMSKQE
+9 SKKTFE
-15 NTTIAVIKEIW
+15 VIQEIW
-26 KRFATP
+26 RGFAKP
-32 FVGLFFT
+32 FTGLFAF
-39 AIILMIIVAISGA
+39 AIFLMVIVAVSGA

-57 MQQVFNHLAGE
+57 IQQVFNHLAGE
-68 ETVFKNNFLIFVPAG
+68 ETIFQYNFLTLVPLS

-110 TQMQNKMMSHL
+110 TAMQTKMMSHL
-121 IDADLGMV
+121 INADLGV
-129 TQYPSGVF
+129 ITQHSSGVF

-157 NLIRDSLTIFVMI
+157 NLIRDSLTILVMI

-202 RGHAQLLQIAM
+202 RGHAKRLQITM
-213 EDVTSNISEII
+213 EEMTSVISEII
-224 GGSRMIKAFRLEESQ
+224 GGSRMIKAFELEDTQKFRASQ
-239 KSNAYLMFDTLKRAF
+239 SFDKLKSAYLS
-254 LLLLSGRARID
+254 LLSGRARID

-280 GVASWRVANNE
+280 GVASWRVSNGE

-297 VGFITALLMLVQ
+297 LGFITALLMLVQ

-325 SAANRVLELLTTEHT
+325 SAANRALELLATEPD
-340 IKSALNAPALIAK
+340 IQSDKNAIDLNAE
-353 KATIEF
+353 KAEIEF
-359 RDVSFSYDSMP
+359 SNVSFSYDTAP
-370 ILHGINFKI
+370 ILQDITFTIKA
-379 NEGETVALVG
+379 GETVALVG
-389 ESGAGKSTIMNLI
+389 ESGAGKTTIMNLI
-402 PRFFDVHRGSILIN
+402 PRFFDSDKGIISINKLN
-416 NQDIKQVSIASLRE
+416 IKQISIHSLRA
-430 HIALISQESILF
+430 HIALISQDSILF
-442 NDSVLANI
+442 DDTVMANI
-450 RFGNPDASE
+450 GFGKPDARE
-459 HQIIDAAK
+459 TDIIEAAR
-467 KAAADEF
+467 KAAADGF
-474 ISSLS
+474 ITALPQ
-479 DGYHTNVGPEGNLL
+479 GYHTNVGPQGNLL

-524 AHSEQ
+524 AQSEQ
-529 LVQNALEESKQG
+529 LVQDALEQSKQG
-541 RTSVIIAHRL
+541 RTSLIIAHRL
-551 STIKSADRIHVM
+551 ATIKSADRIYVM
-563 ATGKIIETGTHE
+563 ASGKIIETGTHE
-575 SLIRQKGAY
+575 SLLEQKGAY
-584 AKMIQLQQFTS
+584 AKMISLQQFSK

>member
-1 MTFMYQRM
+1 MTNA
-9 MMSKQE
+9 SKKTFE
-15 NTTIAVIKEIW
+15 VIQEIW
-26 KRFATP
+26 KGFAKP
-32 FVGLFFT
+32 FTGLFAF
-39 AIILMIIVAISGA
+39 AIFLMVIVAVSGA

-57 MQQVFNHLAGE
+57 IQQVFNHLAGE
-68 ETVFKNNFLIFVPAG
+68 ETIFQYNFLTLVPLS

-110 TQMQNKMMSHL
+110 TAMQTKMMSHL
-121 IDADLGMV
+121 INADLGV
-129 TQYPSGVF
+129 ITQHSSGVF

-157 NLIRDSLTIFVMI
+157 NLIRDSLTILVMI

-202 RGHAQLLQIAM
+202 RGHAKRLQITM
-213 EDVTSNISEII
+213 EEMTSVISEII
-224 GGSRMIKAFRLEESQ
+224 GGSRMIKAFELEDTQ
-239 KSNAYLMFDTLKRAF
+239 KSRASQSFDKLKSAYLS
-254 LLLLSGRARID
+254 LLSGRARID

-280 GVASWRVANNE
+280 GVASWRVSNGE

-297 VGFITALLMLVQ
+297 LGFITALLMLVQ

-325 SAANRVLELLTTEHT
+325 SAANRALELLATEPD
-340 IKSALNAPALIAK
+340 IQSDKNAIDLNAE
-353 KATIEF
+353 KAEIEF
-359 RDVSFSYDSMP
+359 SNVSFSYDTAP
-370 ILHGINFKI
+370 ILQDITFTIKA
-379 NEGETVALVG
+379 GETVALVG
-389 ESGAGKSTIMNLI
+389 ESGAGKTTIMNLI
-402 PRFFDVHRGSILIN
+402 PRFFDSDKGIISINKLN
-416 NQDIKQVSIASLRE
+416 IKQISIHSLRA
-430 HIALISQESILF
+430 HIALISQDSILF
-442 NDSVLANI
+442 DDTVMANI
-450 RFGNPDASE
+450 GFGKPDARE
-459 HQIIDAAK
+459 TDIIEAAR
-467 KAAADEF
+467 KAAADGF
-474 ISSLS
+474 ITALPQ
-479 DGYHTNVGPEGNLL
+479 GYHTNVGPQGNLL

-524 AHSEQ
+524 AQSEQ
-529 LVQNALEESKQG
+529 LVQDALEQSKQG
-541 RTSVIIAHRL
+541 RTSLIIAHRL
-551 STIKSADRIHVM
+551 ATIKSADRIYVM
-563 ATGKIIETGTHE
+563 ASGKIIETGTHE
-575 SLIRQKGAY
+575 SLLEQKGAY
-584 AKMIQLQQFTS
+584 AKMISLQQFSK

>member
-1 MTFMYQRM
+1 MTNA
-9 MMSKQE
+9 SKKTFE
-15 NTTIAVIKEIW
+15 VIQEIW
-26 KRFATP
+26 KGFAKP
-32 FVGLFFT
+32 FTGLFAF
-39 AIILMIIVAISGA
+39 AIFLMVIVAVSGA

-57 MQQVFNHLAGE
+57 IQQVFNHLAGE
-68 ETVFKNNFLIFVPAG
+68 ETIFQYNFLTLVPLS

-110 TQMQNKMMSHL
+110 TAMQTKMMSHL
-121 IDADLGMV
+121 INADLGV
-129 TQYPSGVF
+129 ITQHSSGVF

-157 NLIRDSLTIFVMI
+157 NLIRDSLTILVMI

-202 RGHAQLLQIAM
+202 RGHAKRLQITM
-213 EDVTSNISEII
+213 EEMTSVISEII
-224 GGSRMIKAFRLEESQ
+224 GGSRMIKAFELEDTQKFRASQ
-239 KSNAYLMFDTLKRAF
+239 SFDKLKSAYLS
-254 LLLLSGRARID
+254 LLSGRARID

-280 GVASWRVANNE
+280 GVASWRVSNGE

-297 VGFITALLMLVQ
+297 LGFITALLMLVQ

-325 SAANRVLELLTTEHT
+325 SAANRALELLATEPD
-340 IKSALNAPALIAK
+340 IQSDKNAIDLNAE
-353 KATIEF
+353 KAEIEF
-359 RDVSFSYDSMP
+359 SNVSFSYDTAP
-370 ILHGINFKI
+370 ILQDVTFTIKA
-379 NEGETVALVG
+379 GETVALVG
-389 ESGAGKSTIMNLI
+389 ESGAGKTTIMNLI
-402 PRFFDVHRGSILIN
+402 PRFFDSDKGIISINKLN
-416 NQDIKQVSIASLRE
+416 IKQISIHSLRA
-430 HIALISQESILF
+430 HIALISQDSILF
-442 NDSVLANI
+442 DDTVMANI
-450 RFGNPDASE
+450 GFGKPDARE
-459 HQIIDAAK
+459 TDIIEAAR
-467 KAAADEF
+467 KAAADGF
-474 ISSLS
+474 ITALPQ
-479 DGYHTNVGPEGNLL
+479 GYHTNVGPQGNLL

-524 AHSEQ
+524 AQSEQ
-529 LVQNALEESKQG
+529 LVQDALEQSKQG
-541 RTSVIIAHRL
+541 RTSLIIAHRL
-551 STIKSADRIHVM
+551 ATIKSADRIYVM
-563 ATGKIIETGTHE
+563 ASGKIIETGTHE
-575 SLIRQKGAY
+575 SLLEQKGAY
-584 AKMIQLQQFTS
+584 AKMISLQQFSK

>member
-1 MTFMYQRM
+1 MTNA
-9 MMSKQE
+9 SKKTFE
-15 NTTIAVIKEIW
+15 VIQEIW
-26 KRFATP
+26 KGFAKP
-32 FVGLFFT
+32 FTGLFAF
-39 AIILMIIVAISGA
+39 AIFLMVIVAVSGA

-57 MQQVFNHLAGE
+57 IQQVFNHLAGE
-68 ETVFKNNFLIFVPAG
+68 ETIFQFNFLTLVPLS

-110 TQMQNKMMSHL
+110 TAMQTKMMSHL
-121 IDADLGMV
+121 INADLGV
-129 TQYPSGVF
+129 ITQHSSGVF

-157 NLIRDSLTIFVMI
+157 NLIRDSLTILVMI

-202 RGHAQLLQIAM
+202 RGHAKRLQITM
-213 EDVTSNISEII
+213 EEMTSVISEII
-224 GGSRMIKAFRLEESQ
+224 GGSRMIKAFELEDTQKFRASQ
-239 KSNAYLMFDTLKRAF
+239 SFDKLKSAYLS
-254 LLLLSGRARID
+254 LLSGRARID

-280 GVASWRVANNE
+280 GVASWRVSNGE

-297 VGFITALLMLVQ
+297 LGFITALLMLVQ

-325 SAANRVLELLTTEHT
+325 SAANRALELLATEPD
-340 IKSALNAPALIAK
+340 IQSDKNAIDLNAE
-353 KATIEF
+353 KAEIEF
-359 RDVSFSYDSMP
+359 SNVSFSYDTAP
-370 ILHGINFKI
+370 ILQDITFTIKA
-379 NEGETVALVG
+379 GETVALVG
-389 ESGAGKSTIMNLI
+389 ESGAGKTTIMNLI
-402 PRFFDVHRGSILIN
+402 PRFFDSDRGIISINKLN
-416 NQDIKQVSIASLRE
+416 IKQISIHSLRA
-430 HIALISQESILF
+430 HIALISQDSILF
-442 NDSVLANI
+442 DDTVMANI
-450 RFGNPDASE
+450 GFGKPDARE
-459 HQIIDAAK
+459 TDIIEAAR
-467 KAAADEF
+467 KAAADGF
-474 ISSLS
+474 ITALPQ
-479 DGYHTNVGPEGNLL
+479 GYHTNVGPQGNLL

-524 AHSEQ
+524 AQSEQ
-529 LVQNALEESKQG
+529 LVQDALEQSKQG
-541 RTSVIIAHRL
+541 RTSLIIAHRL
-551 STIKSADRIHVM
+551 ATIKSADRIYVM
-563 ATGKIIETGTHE
+563 ASGKIIETGTHE
-575 SLIRQKGAY
+575 SLLEQKGAY
-584 AKMIQLQQFTS
+584 AKMISLQQFSK

>member
-1 MTFMYQRM
+1 MTNV
-9 MMSKQE
+9 SKKTFE
-15 NTTIAVIKEIW
+15 VIQEIW
-26 KRFATP
+26 KGFAKP
-32 FVGLFFT
+32 FTGLFAF
-39 AIILMIIVAISGA
+39 AIFLMVIVAVSGA

-57 MQQVFNHLAGE
+57 IQQVFNHLAGE
-68 ETVFKNNFLIFVPAG
+68 ETIFQYNFLTLVPLS

-110 TQMQNKMMSHL
+110 TAMQTKMMSHL
-121 IDADLGMV
+121 INADLGV
-129 TQYPSGVF
+129 ITQHSSGVF

-157 NLIRDSLTIFVMI
+157 NLIRDSLTILVMI

-202 RGHAQLLQIAM
+202 RGHAKRLQITM
-213 EDVTSNISEII
+213 EEMTSVISEII
-224 GGSRMIKAFRLEESQ
+224 GGSRMIKAFELEDSQ
-239 KSNAYLMFDTLKRAF
+239 KFRASQSFDKLKSAYLS
-254 LLLLSGRARID
+254 LLSGRARID

-280 GVASWRVANNE
+280 GVASWRVSNGE

-297 VGFITALLMLVQ
+297 LGFITALLMLVQ

-325 SAANRVLELLTTEHT
+325 SAANRALELLATEPD
-340 IKSALNAPALIAK
+340 IQSDKNAIDLNAE
-353 KATIEF
+353 KAEIEF
-359 RDVSFSYDSMP
+359 SNVSFSYDTAP
-370 ILHGINFKI
+370 ILQDVTFTIKA
-379 NEGETVALVG
+379 GETVALVG
-389 ESGAGKSTIMNLI
+389 ESGAGKTTIMNLI
-402 PRFFDVHRGSILIN
+402 PRFFDSDKGIISINKLN
-416 NQDIKQVSIASLRE
+416 IKQISIHSLRA
-430 HIALISQESILF
+430 HIALISQDSILF
-442 NDSVLANI
+442 DDTIMANI
-450 RFGNPDASE
+450 GFGKPDARE
-459 HQIIDAAK
+459 TDIIEAAR
-467 KAAADEF
+467 KAAADGF
-474 ISSLS
+474 ITALPQ
-479 DGYHTNVGPEGNLL
+479 GYHTNVGPQGNLL

-524 AHSEQ
+524 AQSEQ
-529 LVQNALEESKQG
+529 LVQDALEQSKQG
-541 RTSVIIAHRL
+541 RTSLIIAHRL
-551 STIKSADRIHVM
+551 ATIKSADRIYVM
-563 ATGKIIETGTHE
+563 ASGKIIETGTHK
-575 SLIRQKGAY
+575 SLLEQKGAY
-584 AKMIQLQQFTS
+584 AKMISLQQFSK

>member
-1 MTFMYQRM
+1 MTNA
-9 MMSKQE
+9 SKKTFE
-15 NTTIAVIKEIW
+15 VIQEIW
-26 KRFATP
+26 KGFAKP
-32 FVGLFFT
+32 FTSLFAF
-39 AIILMIIVAISGA
+39 AIFLMVIVAVSGA

-57 MQQVFNHLAGE
+57 IQQVFNHLAGE
-68 ETVFKNNFLIFVPAG
+68 KTIFQYNFLTLVSLS

-110 TQMQNKMMSHL
+110 TAMQTKMMSHL
-121 IDADLGMV
+121 INADLGV
-129 TQYPSGVF
+129 ITQHSSGVF

-157 NLIRDSLTIFVMI
+157 NLIRDSLTILVMI

-202 RGHAQLLQIAM
+202 RRHAKRLQITM
-213 EDVTSNISEII
+213 EEITSVISEII
-224 GGSRMIKAFRLEESQ
+224 GGSRMIKAFELEDSQ
-239 KSNAYLMFDTLKRAF
+239 KFRASQSFDKLKSAYLS
-254 LLLLSGRARID
+254 LLSGRARID

-280 GVASWRVANNE
+280 GVASWRVSNGE

-297 VGFITALLMLVQ
+297 LGFITALLMLVQ

-325 SAANRVLELLTTEHT
+325 SAANRALELLATEPD
-340 IKSALNAPALIAK
+340 IQSEKNAIDLNAE
-353 KATIEF
+353 KAEIEF
-359 RDVSFSYDSMP
+359 SNVSFSYDTAP
-370 ILHGINFKI
+370 ILQDITFTIKA
-379 NEGETVALVG
+379 GETVALVG
-389 ESGAGKSTIMNLI
+389 ESGAGKTTIMNLI
-402 PRFFDVHRGSILIN
+402 PRFFDSDKGIISINKLN
-416 NQDIKQVSIASLRE
+416 IKQISIHSLRA
-430 HIALISQESILF
+430 HIALISQDSILF
-442 NDSVLANI
+442 DDTIMANI
-450 RFGNPDASE
+450 GFGKPDARE
-459 HQIIDAAK
+459 TDIIEAAR
-467 KAAADEF
+467 KAAADGF
-474 ISSLS
+474 ITALPQ
-479 DGYHTNVGPEGNLL
+479 GYHTNVGPQGNLL

-524 AHSEQ
+524 APSEQ
-529 LVQNALEESKQG
+529 LVQDALEQSKQG
-541 RTSVIIAHRL
+541 RTSLIIAHRL
-551 STIKSADRIHVM
+551 ATIKSADRIYVL
-563 ATGKIIETGTHE
+563 ASGRIIETGTHE
-575 SLIRQKGAY
+575 SLLEQKGAY
-584 AKMIQLQQFTS
+584 AKMISLQQFSK

>member
-1 MTFMYQRM
+1 MTNA
-9 MMSKQE
+9 SKKTFE
-15 NTTIAVIKEIW
+15 VIQEIW
-26 KRFATP
+26 KGFAKP
-32 FVGLFFT
+32 FTGLFAF
-39 AIILMIIVAISGA
+39 AIFLMVIVAVSGA

-57 MQQVFNHLAGE
+57 IQQVFNHLAGE
-68 ETVFKNNFLIFVPAG
+68 ETIFQYNFLTLVPLS

-110 TQMQNKMMSHL
+110 TAMQTKMMSHL
-121 IDADLGMV
+121 INADLGV
-129 TQYPSGVF
+129 ITQHSSGVF

-157 NLIRDSLTIFVMI
+157 NLIRDSLTILVMI

-202 RGHAQLLQIAM
+202 RGHAKRLQITM
-213 EDVTSNISEII
+213 EEMTSVISEII
-224 GGSRMIKAFRLEESQ
+224 GGSRMIKAFELEDTQKFRASQ
-239 KSNAYLMFDTLKRAF
+239 SFDKLKSAYLS
-254 LLLLSGRARID
+254 LLSGRARID

-280 GVASWRVANNE
+280 GVASWRVSNGE

-297 VGFITALLMLVQ
+297 LGFITALLMLVQ

-325 SAANRVLELLTTEHT
+325 SAANRALELLATEPD
-340 IKSALNAPALIAK
+340 IQSDKNAIDLNAE
-353 KATIEF
+353 KAEIEF
-359 RDVSFSYDSMP
+359 SNVSFSYDTAP
-370 ILHGINFKI
+370 ILQDITFTIKA
-379 NEGETVALVG
+379 GETVALVG
-389 ESGAGKSTIMNLI
+389 ESGAGKTTIMNLI
-402 PRFFDVHRGSILIN
+402 PRFFDSDKGIISINKLN
-416 NQDIKQVSIASLRE
+416 IKQISIHSLRA
-430 HIALISQESILF
+430 HIALISQDSILF
-442 NDSVLANI
+442 DDTVMANI
-450 RFGNPDASE
+450 GFGKPDARE
-459 HQIIDAAK
+459 TDIIEAAR
-467 KAAADEF
+467 KAAADGF
-474 ISSLS
+474 ITALPQ
-479 DGYHTNVGPEGNLL
+479 GYHTNVGPQGNLL

-524 AHSEQ
+524 AQSEQ
-529 LVQNALEESKQG
+529 LVQDALEQSKQG
-541 RTSVIIAHRL
+541 RTSLIIAHRL
-551 STIKSADRIHVM
+551 ATIKSADRIYVM
-563 ATGKIIETGTHE
+563 ASGKIIETGTHE
-575 SLIRQKGAY
+575 SLLEQKGVY
-584 AKMIQLQQFTS
+584 AKMISLQQFSK

>member
-1 MTFMYQRM
+1 MTNA
-9 MMSKQE
+9 SKKTFE
-15 NTTIAVIKEIW
+15 VIQEIW
-26 KRFATP
+26 KGFAKP
-32 FVGLFFT
+32 FTGLFAF
-39 AIILMIIVAISGA
+39 AIFLMVIVAVSGA

-57 MQQVFNHLAGE
+57 IQQVFNHLAGE
-68 ETVFKNNFLIFVPAG
+68 ETIFQYNFLTLVPLS

-110 TQMQNKMMSHL
+110 TAMQTKMMSHL
-121 IDADLGMV
+121 INADLGV
-129 TQYPSGVF
+129 ITQHSSGVF

-157 NLIRDSLTIFVMI
+157 NLIRDSLTILVMI

-202 RGHAQLLQIAM
+202 RGHAKRLQITM
-213 EDVTSNISEII
+213 EEMTSVISEII
-224 GGSRMIKAFRLEESQ
+224 GGSRMIKAFELEDTQKFRASQ
-239 KSNAYLMFDTLKRAF
+239 SFDKLKSAYLS
-254 LLLLSGRARID
+254 LLSGRARID

-280 GVASWRVANNE
+280 GVASWRVSNGE

-297 VGFITALLMLVQ
+297 LGFITALLMLVQ

-325 SAANRVLELLTTEHT
+325 SAANRALELLATEPD
-340 IKSALNAPALIAK
+340 IQSDKNAIDLNAE
-353 KATIEF
+353 KAEIEF
-359 RDVSFSYDSMP
+359 SNVSFSYDTAP
-370 ILHGINFKI
+370 ILQDITFTIKA
-379 NEGETVALVG
+379 GETVALVG
-389 ESGAGKSTIMNLI
+389 ESGAGKTTIMNLI
-402 PRFFDVHRGSILIN
+402 HRFFDSDKGIISINKLN
-416 NQDIKQVSIASLRE
+416 IKQISIHSLRA
-430 HIALISQESILF
+430 HIALISQDSILF
-442 NDSVLANI
+442 DDTVMANI
-450 RFGNPDASE
+450 GFGKPDARE
-459 HQIIDAAK
+459 TDIIEAAR
-467 KAAADEF
+467 KAAADGF
-474 ISSLS
+474 ITALPQ
-479 DGYHTNVGPEGNLL
+479 GYHTNVGPQGNLL

-524 AHSEQ
+524 AQSEQ
-529 LVQNALEESKQG
+529 LVQDALEQSKQG
-541 RTSVIIAHRL
+541 RTSLIIAHRL
-551 STIKSADRIHVM
+551 ATIKSADRIYVM
-563 ATGKIIETGTHE
+563 ASGKIIETGTHE
-575 SLIRQKGAY
+575 SLLEQKGAY
-584 AKMIQLQQFTS
+584 AKMISLQQFSK